1 MLENLFSMCC
11 REMEMRRLDM
21 ASGEEVEGTVL
32 AAVGRLKLIPQTK
45 LPLILQLQTHN
56 SLTQRAPVLTDH
68 AQRGACKTSD
78 RNDDD
83 LNLLIGPQCA

>member
-1 MLENLFSMCC
+1 
-11 REMEMRRLDM
+11 MEMWRLDM
-21 ASGEEVEGTVL
+21 AACEEVEGTVL
-32 AAVGRLKLIPQTK
+32 AAVGRLKLISQTK

-68 AQRGACKTSD
+68 TQRGACRMSE

-83 LNLLIGPQCA
+83 LKLLIGTQSG